1 MGETTE
7 AKLRAALFS
16 KEGIRTAIEE
26 KGVECGT
33 DVPFSQYREKILSI
47 ETGNSGEL
55 IFGQVGP
62 GGQIYGAQI
71 NIAAVGQYVKETIE

>member
-1 MGETTE
+1 MTGTTE
-7 AKLRAALFS
+7 DKLRAALVS

-47 ETGNSGEL
+47 KTGSSGGIMHGAVGVGGRIL
-55 IFGQVGP
+55 GVHINIFG
-62 GGQIYGAQI
+62 
-71 NIAAVGQYVKETIE
+71 VGQYVEENIE